1 MGNGITAY
9 MIRRFL
15 FLIPLLLGLSIVMF
29 TLIRLAPGDP
39 AVAMMGP
46 TAASNPDF
54 LEQTREN
61 LGLNEPL
68 PVQYLTWLGNL
79 VTGDFGTAY
88 TFNNKP
94 VLDLI
99 GERFWGTVQLQGIS
113 LLLGILIAFPV
124 GILSATRQ
132 YSAVDNGVTI
142 GSFIGL
148 AIPNFWLALMLQLWL
163 GVKLGWLDVIS
174 TGQATKPWSE
184 RWQYFV
190 MPVIVLTLPNIAY
203 FARFMRSSMLEVIRQ
218 DYMTTARSKGLNP
231 RAVLYRH
238 GLRNAL
244 IPMITVIGLQLP
256 RILGG
261 AVIIEQ
267 IFAWPGLGL
276 LAFDAIGR
284 RDYPVILA
292 LTMLTGAAVMVVNV
306 LVDFIYALVDPR
318 VSVTDTRGSS

>member
-1 MGNGITAY
+1 MTTY

-29 TLIRLAPGDP
+29 LLIRLAPGDP

-46 TAASNPDF
+46 TAASNPDY

-61 LGLNEPL
+61 LGLDESL

-79 VTGDFGTAY
+79 ITGDFGTAY

-113 LLLGILIAFPV
+113 LVLGILIAFPI
-124 GILSATRQ
+124 GIISATRQ

-148 AIPNFWLALMLQLWL
+148 AIPNFWLALLLQVWI
-163 GVKLGWLDVIS
+163 GVQLGWLPVIS
-174 TGQATKPWSE
+174 TGQGDQPWSE

-218 DYMTTARSKGLNP
+218 DYMTTARSKGLEP
-231 RAVLYRH
+231 RAVLYQH

-318 VSVTDTRGSS
+318 VSVSDSSSA